1 MGLKISK
8 NLRDKMGYSDDDS
21 KLKISKGLRDAVYG
35 VESQDVDAK
44 GFRIPTDLDLE
55 SDSEKKIDFGY
66 KDTSYDKDMTNVE
79 EIQKYLDSISSGIRY
94 DYESERGMVCEEGD
108 TIVFSLAEVID
119 MVNNGYNIISA
130 NCLNK
135 DMIQIKYQG
144 FMKRRGR

>member
-8 NLRDKMGYSDDDS
+8 NLRDKMGHSDSDS
-21 KLKISKGLRDAVYG
+21 KLKISKDLRDAVFG
-35 VESQDVDAK
+35 NGSKDINTKD
-44 GFRIPTDLDLE
+44 FRIPTDLDLE
-55 SDSEKKIDFGY
+55 SESEKKNNYGY
-66 KDTSYDKDMTNVE
+66 RDTSYDIDRNSVE

-108 TIVFSLAEVID
+108 TIVFSIDEVID